1 MIEDDCY
8 FLGVHIRL
16 STRCKIFFTLKSL
29 SLTPTGVILY
39 ARASFPS
46 CVWLSHPFVVRAI
59 SSILKLLE
67 FLRCD
72 APVSQ
77 TLAWWQRLLTHVSHE
92 SSYPVVDWGN
102 SYKPL
107 FSSQGEYRFTFSY
120 RHIMNSN
127 RAPKQWSLTK
137 NETITTFEAW
147 RKNLQYSLSLDANFA
162 QFLVAEKV
170 FYCSQQRTRV
180 WWRRRSYHSP
190 TYCLSEKLT
199 LWANVGPDSQLL
211 PRYFT

>member
-1 MIEDDCY
+1 MYCDQEPLRLLNVIEDDCCV
-8 FLGVHIRL
+8 LGVHIRL

-29 SLTPTGVILY
+29 SLTPTGVIVY

-127 RAPKQWSLTK
+127 RVPKQKK
-137 NETITTFEAW
+137 NHYYIRTLETESAIFPFF
-147 RKNLQYSLSLDANFA
+147 R
-162 QFLVAEKV
+162 
-170 FYCSQQRTRV
+170 C
-180 WWRRRSYHSP
+180 
-190 TYCLSEKLT
+190 
-199 LWANVGPDSQLL
+199 
-211 PRYFT
+211 